1 MKKLLLFAFI
11 TSAFAG
17 NANHLAH
24 EVMPEINKLEAAVV
38 HDEQLQKEAVNS
50 FLVGLLGGS
59 AAGMLAFL
67 ALPDDA
73 KGCAVFIPFVS
84 LIPSLFKGIESNK
97 AHNAACKVFDHVG
110 SLKLT
115 EYGIVSIHYITHNDP
130 QNYSW
135 VLNAT
140 AYIRFARALKLTSQQ
155 IFDKAVAHGRDDVKA
170 IIVQLIHD
178 ENILL
183 QNKLLHESIDATQ
196 ARAAR
201 DREQANLAAAQTT
214 QTIVDTIIGRPQQ
227 QNVYV
232 IN

>member
-11 TSAFAG
+11 TSSFAG

-24 EVMPEINKLEAAVV
+24 EVMPEINKLEAAVAY
-38 HDEQLQKEAVNS
+38 DEQLQKETAKS
-50 FLVGLLGGS
+50 FLVGILGGS

-67 ALPDDA
+67 ALPDNA
-73 KGCAVFIPFVS
+73 KRCAVFIP
-84 LIPSLFKGIESNK
+84 LIAIIPSVFKGIESKK
-97 AHNAACKVFDHVG
+97 AHDAALRVFDHVG

-130 QNYSW
+130 QNYVW
-135 VLNAT
+135 ALNAT
-140 AYIRFARALKLTSQQ
+140 AYIRCARALKLTSQQ

-178 ENILL
+178 ENVIL

-201 DREQANLAAAQTT
+201 DREQAALAAAQTT